1 MDCFFN
7 QRESIIIQTKIIAIP
22 TINAVDALKIFSI
35 INKTKATAITIRN
48 KWWIIT
54 EHGYND
60 YPATMPE
67 TQLNDSSS

>member
-35 INKTKATAITIRN
+35 INKTKATAITMRN
-48 KWWIIT
+48 KMVDNN
-54 EHGYND
+54 G
-60 YPATMPE
+60 AR
-67 TQLNDSSS
+67 L